1 MLNSG
6 NVFKAINTWAVSVA
20 RYSAALLGGSRLQL
34 EELDR
39 RMRKL
44 LTMHNG
50 FKKVNVD
57 HLYLLKSESG
67 RGLIR
72 VQDTVETAILGLRYY
87 VRNSKERLLIATH
100 TIEEHEDRETPN
112 EYKMRKK
119 TVDTKIITGTIYWAN
134 NG

>member
-1 MLNSG
+1 MLETTLNSG

-20 RYSAALLGGSRLQL
+20 RYSAALLGGSRRQL

-50 FKKVNVD
+50 FKKGNVD
-57 HLYLLKSESG
+57 HLYLLRSESG

-72 VQDTVETAILGLRYY
+72 V
-87 VRNSKERLLIATH
+87 
-100 TIEEHEDRETPN
+100 
-112 EYKMRKK
+112 
-119 TVDTKIITGTIYWAN
+119 
-134 NG
+134 